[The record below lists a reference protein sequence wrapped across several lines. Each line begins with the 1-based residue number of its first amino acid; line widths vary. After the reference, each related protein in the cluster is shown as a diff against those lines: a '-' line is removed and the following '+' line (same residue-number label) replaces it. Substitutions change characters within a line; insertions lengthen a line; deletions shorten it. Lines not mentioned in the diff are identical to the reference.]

1 MRVVL
6 DANIFIS
13 SLISSQGYPAKILD
27 KWRKREIEVIVS
39 PAIIAEIDRV
49 LGYERLQ
56 KKYHRIR
63 EEREGLIDD
72 LRNFATIVEPQQTLS
87 AVPGD
92 ESDNRYVEC
101 AVESGTNYIVT
112 GDPHY
117 WMWGIIKVF
126 VSLHQQHLWP
136 CWTWVI
142 HEI

>member
-63 EEREGLIDD
+63 EELVYPRK
-72 LRNFATIVEPQQTLS
+72 
-87 AVPGD
+87 
-92 ESDNRYVEC
+92 
-101 AVESGTNYIVT
+101 SG
-112 GDPHY
+112 
-117 WMWGIIKVF
+117 
-126 VSLHQQHLWP
+126 
-136 CWTWVI
+136 
-142 HEI
+142 HEVKRH